1 MDHSEAVE
9 PRRYDPTDI
18 EGRWQQR
25 WLDDGLY
32 EVDNDDPRET
42 RYVLSMY
49 PYPSGPAH
57 IGHVR
62 NYTFGDLLVRYNTMQ
77 GKAVLS
83 PIGFD
88 SFGLPAENAAI
99 KSGQHPRTFTDA
111 KIEELTS
118 SLRRI
123 GAVYDNRRTLKSHD
137 PSYIYWNQVFFQK
150 FHEAGLIYRTQAPVN
165 WCPGCQT
172 VLANEQ
178 VVDGRCER
186 SDDLVERRDLEQWFC
201 KITDYAQELLDELDD
216 LEWPQRVKLMQ
227 RNWIGRSEGAEFGLP
242 IADDDGN
249 ARSDAEPLL
258 VYTTRP
264 DTSFGMTFAV
274 MSPEHPRVDELTS
287 DEQRPLVEAFREEV
301 ANKSEIDRLSTVGAI
316 EKRGVATGRHVVNPF
331 TGQAIPLFLADYV
344 LMSYGTGA
352 IMAVPGQDQR
362 DWDFAEAYDLD
373 IVRTV
378 QPPGD
383 FEGQAYTGE
392 GPAINSEWL
401 NGMAVDEAKATAI
414 EWLVDNGIG
423 EHKVNYR
430 LRDWLFARQRFWG
443 CPIPMI
449 YCQADCGIVPAPLD
463 DLPIVAP
470 DDVEFQPTG
479 ESPLLHHEGFL
490 NTTCPTCGGPAKRE
504 TDTMD
509 TFVDSSWYF
518 LRFCDP
524 WNSEE
529 PFSQEAAAKWM
540 EVDQYIGGIEHA
552 ILHLMYA
559 RFFTKALADLGF
571 APKEMRE
578 PFKRLFTQGMVR
590 MGGSKMSKSRGNTV
604 APEEYV
610 DAHGADSLR
619 LAILQAKPP
628 AEDVDFEDFQLEGCE
643 RFLNRVWR
651 LAASDD
657 ETIDDLVNTVRTGPT
672 MPADVDI
679 ETATHIL
686 IDRVTGEYERWAY
699 NTAVAAFMEFTN
711 TLYKYVQSDDGP
723 HGETLAFAVDSLLKL
738 MAPAVPHITAE
749 LWALRHDGQHI
760 HTLSWPEADPAK
772 LVISTVTMV
781 VQVNGKLRDRVEVST
796 EISNA
801 EAQALAM
808 GSERVQE
815 LLDGREPKKIIVRA
829 PKLVNIVG

>member
-1 MDHSEAVE
+1 MDHTEAYE
-9 PRRYDPTDI
+9 ARRYNPQDI
-18 EGRWQQR
+18 EPRWQQR

-62 NYTFGDLLVRYNTMQ
+62 NYTFGDLLVRYHTMN
-77 GKAVLS
+77 GRAVLS
-83 PIGFD
+83 PMGYD

-99 KSGQHPRTFTDA
+99 KSGEHPRPFTDG
-111 KIEELTS
+111 KIEELGS

-123 GAVYDNRRTLKSHD
+123 GAVYDHRRTIKSHD
-137 PSYIYWNQVFFQK
+137 PEYMRWNQILFQK
-150 FHEAGLIYRTQAPVN
+150 FYEADLIYRTMAPVN

-186 SDDLVERRDLEQWFC
+186 SDDLVERRNLEQWFC
-201 KITDYAQELLDELDD
+201 RITNYAQELLDDLED
-216 LEWPQRVKLMQ
+216 LEWPERVKLMQ
-227 RNWIGRSEGAEFGLP
+227 KNWIGRSEGAEFGLP
-242 IADDDGN
+242 IADTDGN
-249 ARSDAEPLL
+249 ARTDVEPLQ

-274 MSPEHPRVDELTS
+274 MSPEHPRVDELVT
-287 DEQRPLVEAFREEV
+287 DEQRPLVEAFRQEV
-301 ANKSEIDRLSTVGAI
+301 SNKSEIDRLSTVGDIA
-316 EKRGVATGRHVVNPF
+316 KRGIDTGAKVVNPF

-344 LMSYGTGA
+344 LVTYGTGA

-362 DWDFAEAYDLD
+362 DWDFAKAYDLD
-373 IVRTV
+373 IIRTV
-378 QPPGD
+378 RPPDD
-383 FEGQAYTGE
+383 FGGEAYTGD

-401 NGMAVDEAKATAI
+401 DGLEVEAAKAKAI
-414 EWLVDNGIG
+414 EWLVEQGIG
-423 EHKVNYR
+423 EHKINFR

-443 CPIPMI
+443 CPIPMV
-449 YCQADCGIVPAPLD
+449 YCPDDGIVPVPVE

-470 DDVEFQPTG
+470 DDVEFRPTG

-490 NTTCPTCGGPAKRE
+490 NTTCPKCGGPAKRE

-524 WNSEE
+524 WNREQ
-529 PFSQEAAAKWM
+529 PFSKIAAEKWM
-540 EVDQYIGGIEHA
+540 PVGNYIGGIEHA

-559 RFFTKALADLGF
+559 RFFTKALADLGY
-571 APKEMRE
+571 APKDLRE
-578 PFKRLFTQGMVR
+578 PFKQLFTQGMVR
-590 MGGSKMSKSRGNTV
+590 LGGSKMSKNKGNVV
-604 APEEYV
+604 APEDYIDE
-610 DAHGADSLR
+610 HGADALR

-657 ETIDDLVNTVRTGPT
+657 EMIDDLVNTVRTGDVT
-672 MPADVDI
+672 DADRDI
-679 ETATHIL
+679 DSATHIL

-711 TLYKYVQSDDGP
+711 TLYKYVQSDEGP
-723 HGETLAFAVDSLLKL
+723 HAETLAFAVDTLLQL
-738 MAPAVPHITAE
+738 MAPAVPHISAE
-749 LWALRHDGQHI
+749 LWSMRHDGEHI
-760 HTLSWPEADPAK
+760 HTLSWPKADPTK
-772 LVISTVTMV
+772 LVVSTVTMV
-781 VQVNGKLRDRVEVST
+781 IQVNGKVRDRVDVSA
-796 EISNA
+796 EISDADA
-801 EAQALAM
+801 EATAM
-808 GSERVQE
+808 ASERVQE
-815 LLDGREPKKIIVRA
+815 LLDGREPKRVIVRA
-829 PKLVNIVG
+829 PNLVNIVG